1 MPLTTAAN
9 DLVSAGSVRRCTQ
22 VHARITPAVSYPV
35 HPMLCRSSSTSAPDV
50 AAGFGSYDNSGG
62 GAAWWQE
69 WEPSAAEARQ
79 QQQQQQR
86 QQQQQAPHR
95 PRPWQPPA
103 DSDAQVLTTLTTQ
116 VMTGLALTDPD
127 TLRWQLLATYAVLL

>member
-1 MPLTTAAN
+1 MPYA
-9 DLVSAGSVRRCTQ
+9 
-22 VHARITPAVSYPV
+22 VHCV
-35 HPMLCRSSSTSAPDV
+35 LCSSSSTAAPDV

-69 WEPSAAEARQ
+69 WEPSASEAQ

-116 VMTGLALTDPD
+116 VIIGHALADPD
-127 TLRWQLLATYAVLL
+127 TLRW